1 MNRSGHGLMESRDL
15 PSVRASDEDS
25 FSRHDGDGDEAME
38 DELTGGIRKSS
49 RRGF

>member
-1 MNRSGHGLMESRDL
+1 MDRSGHGIMESRDL

-25 FSRHDGDGDEAME
+25 FLCHDLDKDGAME
-38 DELTGGIRKSS
+38 DEMTSEIRKSS